1 MIYVHVGGLGLLW
14 VVLGCIIG
22 EARREKGGWIQYWKG
37 SIFIHAHG
45 KLQVLNCF
53 FKAKNSLECLPLT
66 SSLALGDGDI
76 YGIGCN
82 NYVE

>member
-1 MIYVHVGGLGLLW
+1 MNT
-14 VVLGCIIG
+14 VLEGFNFYPCTRKTTSA
-22 EARREKGGWIQYWKG
+22 E
-37 SIFIHAHG
+37 
-45 KLQVLNCF
+45 LF
-53 FKAKNSLECLPLT
+53 FLKAKNSLECLPLT